1 MAEGLRLLA
10 LDNGGIRGLSEL
22 FILEDIMNR
31 IKAEKGL
38 EEVPKPCEYFD
49 VIGGTGTGGLIA
61 ILLGRLCL
69 SVEEAIGVYTE
80 FAGRVFT
87 ERKHKWQNGTFKAN
101 TFEAVIK
108 AIVARY
114 DDSKNENAL
123 MMNDTSAQRNCKT
136 FVCAMSRE
144 PGDFRLPRLFRS
156 YPRRSLIYS
165 DPKSSPTIWEAARA
179 TTASPLLFKP
189 IAIGTP
195 PKEEYINGG
204 LECNNPTFHVFR
216 EAESTHEF
224 DRPVS
229 CVVSVGAGNP
239 RTTIGVG
246 RPDKFQGGLS
256 VDLLRA
262 LEATSVD
269 CENVAEK
276 FARTHGDGNKLR
288 NKNQNEGETKTYFR
302 FSVRQGLQDVSLAE
316 WTKIGD
322 VKTHTMQYLR
332 GAVVDVEIDRVRD
345 LLLQWK
351 SAGSDEY
358 RRRPSGLF
366 GRVKDLWPP
375 QRKSSGLDEHRR
387 GHFGL
392 NATSSTTLSK
402 QIEVTSSLRVIFGTA
417 AHYKCL
423 LHCDE
428 PDAQKVL
435 NAFQKLLDTET
446 YQNRAQL
453 IAAMHRLSSRT
464 NLYPTRFFLKG
475 SESLPSLGDEPVAAG
490 SFADVYRVMF
500 QGEDMCFKAVRSYQR
515 SQVEHMAKVY
525 AKEAILWAQLSHP
538 NILPF
543 YGLVQ
548 IGSRLAFVSRWAK
561 NGNLEDYLKTG
572 NPDANNRL
580 LLCLDT
586 AAGVEYLHKNDIVH
600 GDLKGANV
608 LVDSS
613 GHAALADFGLASV
626 TDSQILKW
634 TTQSSVA
641 SKGGTVR
648 WQAPELLASEDTS
661 EKVYNTKASDVFAW
675 GHVCYEIFTGT
686 VPYHQ
691 HRNQTAVMLRIQRG
705 DTPQRPDDT
714 DPAWVR
720 HGLTGEIWKL
730 MRDCWAFHPSKR
742 PNMSRVISRL
752 KVENVVDFRLQGEWE
767 DKVGMR
773 FRNAQDGRAMS
784 SLWEELD
791 MLIKRVC
798 PGI

>member
-1 MAEGLRLLA
+1 MVE
-10 LDNGGIRGLSEL
+10 DNGGIRGLSEL

-332 GAVVDVEIDRVRD
+332 GAVVDVEIDR
-345 LLLQWK
+345 
-351 SAGSDEY
+351 
-358 RRRPSGLF
+358 
-366 GRVKDLWPP
+366 
-375 QRKSSGLDEHRR
+375 
-387 GHFGL
+387 
-392 NATSSTTLSK
+392 
-402 QIEVTSSLRVIFGTA
+402 
-417 AHYKCL
+417 
-423 LHCDE
+423 
-428 PDAQKVL
+428 
-435 NAFQKLLDTET
+435 
-446 YQNRAQL
+446 
-453 IAAMHRLSSRT
+453 
-464 NLYPTRFFLKG
+464 G

-613 GHAALADFGLASV
+613 GHAALGDFGLASV

-675 GHVCYEIFTGT
+675 GHIFTGT

-720 HGLTGEIWKL
+720 HGLTGKIWKL

-798 PGI
+798 PGHAKVATRRFHCNIDGEVHGPKRAPPKWKAHLDTILKEDEDKDKEDMDDSDASPSGLEYAQSPYPSCICKLPFASKESTTPKD